1 MRILRTLAAHKRRR
15 HAMPFRVSGKNIDI
29 GEALRIRV
37 GARIAETMAK
47 FFDGGYSGHV
57 TVGKEGFG
65 FRTDCAVH
73 LDSGTTLHAD
83 GMAAD
88 AYASAD
94 EAALRME
101 QRLRRYKKRLKGRS
115 PERLNGGTH
124 GDVAVDAQSYVIVT
138 PDHDSD
144 EDIGEFTPVVVAEST
159 TTLERLSVSEAVME
173 LDMTGAPVVVFRH
186 AAHGGVNI
194 VYRRADG
201 NVGWVD
207 PPVKKSG

>member
-1 MRILRTLAAHKRRR
+1 
-15 HAMPFRVSGKNIDI
+15 
-29 GEALRIRV
+29 
-37 GARIAETMAK
+37 MAK

-57 TVGKEGFG
+57 TIGKEGFG

-83 GMAAD
+83 GLAAD

-94 EAALRME
+94 EAAMRIE

-115 PERLNGGTH
+115 PERLNGSARN
-124 GDVAVDAQSYVIVT
+124 DVAFDAQSYVIVA

-144 EDIGEFTPVVVAEST
+144 DEIAEFTPVIIAEST
-159 TTLERLSVSEAVME
+159 TTLEQLSVSEAVME
-173 LDMTGAPVVVFRH
+173 LDMTGAPVVLFRH
-186 AAHGGVNI
+186 AAHGRVNI

-207 PPVKKSG
+207 APAG